1 MIPTRPRILFVANAG
16 PEVGGGHVM
25 RCITLARALG
35 ERGADCAF
43 VCTPAVAALLE
54 VFGPEIPREE
64 ATSLEPDDIADA
76 LTGVRFDA
84 VVFDHYGLSRSH
96 HEALAKGRST
106 LVIDDLADRPL
117 AANLVLDS
125 GPGRQASDYAL
136 LTDDRTRL
144 LLGPE
149 YAPVRPEFAHLRN
162 TALARRGGEVRR
174 VLVALGLTDVGGVT
188 ARVVERLRQ
197 RLSGVALD
205 VVLGAGAP
213 SLPGLLKI
221 ASRDPRM
228 TVHVDTQ
235 EMAQLILDA
244 DFAIGAAGSS
254 IWERCVLGL
263 PSAILVLAQNQQGAA
278 AALAEREAALV
289 IDANADNLDARM
301 DRAIVRLMTDARLR
315 ARLSAA
321 SAAICD
327 GLGAGRAAEAFLQV
341 IASRDSLPHPG
352 PSQP

>member
-1 MIPTRPRILFVANAG
+1 MIPARPRILFVANAG

-43 VCTPAVAALLE
+43 ACTPEVAALLE
-54 VFGPEIPREE
+54 VFGPEIVRED
-64 ATSLEPDDIADA
+64 ATGLEPDHIADA

-84 VVFDHYGLSRSH
+84 VVFDHYGLALEH
-96 HEALAKGRST
+96 HEALAKGRTT

-125 GPGRQASDYAL
+125 GPGRQPRDYAL
-136 LTDDRTRL
+136 LTEAQL

-149 YAPVRPEFAHLRN
+149 FAPVRPEFAHLRN
-162 TALARRGGEVRR
+162 TALSRCGGDVRR
-174 VLVALGLTDVGGVT
+174 VLVTLGLTDLGGLT
-188 ARVVERLRQ
+188 AQVVERLRM
-197 RLSGVALD
+197 RLHDVALD

-213 SLPGLLKI
+213 SLPGLTKV

-228 TVHVDTQ
+228 TIHVDSQ
-235 EMAQLILDA
+235 DMANLILNA
-244 DFAIGAAGSS
+244 DIAIGAAGSS

-263 PSAILVLAQNQQGAA
+263 PCAMLVLAPNQQGAA
-278 AALAEREAALV
+278 AALSEREAALV
-289 IDANADNLDARM
+289 IDATAEDLHARL
-301 DRAIVRLMTDARLR
+301 DRAIVRLLTDAALR

-327 GLGAGRAAEAFLQV
+327 GLGAGRTAEAFLKL
-341 IASRDSLPHPG
+341 IATRDRLPHPQT
-352 PSQP
+352 PPP